1 MTPIVTTTISIFSWV
16 LLIKAADSLVLCMH
30 GSGPRAPPEV
40 TKRGA
45 LEVGSR
51 AALMIG
57 GVLGA
62 TSSRAS
68 AKIAPAALVVE
79 PLPYS
84 FSALEPYLDRQTME
98 IHHDR
103 HYAKYVS
110 NTLSLVKGG
119 SLEGASLD
127 AIMADAYKSQSP
139 LSQGLYNNAAQAY
152 NHAFYWK
159 SLSPKGGGEPKAG
172 SKVLTAINKG
182 FGDYANFRKEFV
194 SAGLG
199 VFGSGW
205 VWAVLNKRTKAVEI
219 IKTAGADN
227 PLNTLDGNVV
237 PLFTM
242 DVWEHAYYLKYQ
254 NRRNEYVEAFLSN
267 LVNFEFAEQN
277 MV

>member
-1 MTPIVTTTISIFSWV
+1 MTPISTIFTGKFF
-16 LLIKAADSLVLCMH
+16 LLLLAVADSLVLYMH
-30 GSGPRAPPEV
+30 GTGPRAPPEV

-57 GVLGA
+57 GVIGA
-62 TSSRAS
+62 ASSRAS
-68 AKIAPAALVVE
+68 AKLAPALLVVE
-79 PLPYS
+79 PLSYS

-103 HYAKYVS
+103 HYGKYVA
-110 NTLSLVKGG
+110 NAQSLVKGS

-159 SLSPKGGGEPKAG
+159 SMSPSGGGEPKAG
-172 SKVLTAINKG
+172 SKVAKGIVKG
-182 FGDYANFRKEFV
+182 FGDYASFRKEFV
-194 SAGLG
+194 GAGLG

-205 VWAVLNKRTKAVEI
+205 VWAVLNKRTNAVEV
-219 IKTAGADN
+219 IKTTGAEN
-227 PLNTLDGNVV
+227 PLNTRAGNVV

-267 LVNFEFAEQN
+267 LVNWEFAEQN